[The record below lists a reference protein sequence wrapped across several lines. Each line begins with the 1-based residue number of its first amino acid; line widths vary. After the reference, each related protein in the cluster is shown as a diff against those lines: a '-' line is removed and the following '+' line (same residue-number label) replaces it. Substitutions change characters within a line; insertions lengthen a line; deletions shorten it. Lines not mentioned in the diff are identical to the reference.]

1 MSRST
6 LSSLILLAFTIQVL
20 MVHTA
25 QAMWLETQD
34 TICNGESTAVALL
47 VDPQLVAQI
56 RSNLSQFEEDLCSA
70 NYTVIERTSDF
81 TTPLE
86 VRNYLSELYL
96 QTDGKIE
103 GVIFIGEIP

>member
-20 MVHTA
+20 MV
-25 QAMWLETQD
+25 TQD